1 MGTGKSTIG
10 HGLSKRLD
18 WSFIDS
24 DHEVVE
30 AAGLSIP
37 EIFALHGEEAFR
49 DLETETLA
57 DLVHH
62 SNRVI
67 ATGGGIIQRETNRR
81 LIADNGF
88 VVWLTASQ
96 EAILER
102 VLRNRNRPL
111 VQTADPAKTVQELL
125 LQRDPLY
132 QSIADLKVDTS
143 LLSPGRIVSAILRA
157 LQ

>member
-18 WSFIDS
+18 WPFIDS

-37 EIFALHGEEAFR
+37 EIFSLHGENSFR

-57 DLVHH
+57 GLVQQT
-62 SNRVI
+62 NRVI
-67 ATGGGIIQRETNRR
+67 ATGGGIIQREANRR
-81 LIADNGF
+81 LIAENSF
-88 VVWLTASQ
+88 VIWLTASH

-111 VQTADPAKTVQELL
+111 VQTADPAQTVRDLL
-125 LQRDPLY
+125 RQREPLY
-132 QSIADLKVDTS
+132 AEIANLKVDTS

-157 LQ
+157 L